1 MGIDLLEE
9 TKPLFLTG
17 DKTQHDKAPYK
28 TPLFLF
34 SEASLV
40 TSEVDYSINFGWC
53 SFSCCGVKRL
63 SHAVSGARLSR
74 HDLRMH
80 HTFRHATVLHHLN
93 KTTKF

>member
-1 MGIDLLEE
+1 MNIQALVGRLKYRIARCTSEEPGQGIDLLEE

-40 TSEVDYSINFGWC
+40 TSEVDYSISFGLC
-53 SFSCCGVKRL
+53 
-63 SHAVSGARLSR
+63 
-74 HDLRMH
+74 
-80 HTFRHATVLHHLN
+80 
-93 KTTKF
+93 